1 MKQDSNN
8 MIGVFI
14 ILQLMNILY
23 SLNSVLIKIVSV
35 KWQAEGLFSFM
46 TVLLLLAAIAIL
58 AIYALLWQ
66 KILTKVDLTVAYMCK
81 GMIIFWGMLW
91 AFLFFRENISV
102 FNVIG
107 TILIFAGTYLVSS
120 NE

>member
-1 MKQDSNN
+1 MINN
-8 MIGVFI
+8 GSKIRIFI

-23 SLNSVLIKIVSV
+23 SLNSVLVKFVSM
-35 KWQAEGLFSFM
+35 KWENIGLFALP
-46 TVLLLLAAIAIL
+46 TLLLLLAAIAIL
-58 AIYALLWQ
+58 GIYAILWQ

-91 AFLFFRENISV
+91 AFLFFKEQITL
-102 FNVIG
+102 FNLLG
-107 TILIFAGTYLVSS
+107 TGLIFSGTYLVTM